1 MFSCKQKTELL
12 QAELKSFMM
21 KVDFKLYSDSTYTME
36 RIYEIDSAKNET
48 LTGKFQLI
56 KDTIIC
62 SGDFNFKGYLKNNFI
77 ESNNEYEK
85 FEIIK

>member
-1 MFSCKQKTELL
+1 MFRFISFLIFTLFLFSCKQKTELL

-62 SGDFNFKGYLKNNFI
+62 SGDFNFKGYLKNQF
-77 ESNNEYEK
+77 Y
-85 FEIIK
+85 